1 MPDLIPST
9 MLPPPRP
16 KPKLQHPPAPPD
28 PASLQLRYKL
38 STPTFSILSAIPG
51 SPDRRAILQTA
62 SQATEFRSFPIHA
75 AEKAFFRT
83 INETKPIP
91 YLIREAVSQPWHKVF
106 LLVQIDLMNDGWPS
120 KLSAAARK
128 ELHGERGR
136 IYNILEKCL
145 RCLVD
150 ILGQRMDG
158 RGVTT
163 GLDVL
168 RSIKAGVWEGNGQ
181 DLLQVE
187 GIGPARAEKLAK
199 AGVRNIRQL
208 SGMDF
213 FHIERL
219 LSRNPPFGQQVLRAV
234 ACFPLLNLKLDVVSR
249 PPGGREGDSTWIARI
264 LISYDNEEM
273 PQWKKA
279 RPWTTLVIEGENGRL
294 VWFWRGSTK
303 KLSGGKEIVVS
314 LNAKKGEQLKVVFAC
329 EEVVGTLI
337 KETFRI

>member
-1 MPDLIPST
+1 MPDLFSST

-16 KPKLQHPPAPPD
+16 TPKLQQKPAAPD
-28 PASLQLRYKL
+28 PATLQLRYKL
-38 STPTFSILSAIPG
+38 STPTFSILSAIPA

-62 SQATEFRSFPIHA
+62 SQATEFGSFPIHA
-75 AEKAFFRT
+75 GEKAFFRT

-128 ELHGERGR
+128 ELYRERGR

-145 RCLVD
+145 RCVVD

-158 RGVTT
+158 HGVST

-187 GIGPARAEKLAK
+187 GIGPARAAKLTK
-199 AGVRNIRQL
+199 AGIRNILQL
-208 SGMDF
+208 SGMEF

-219 LSRNPPFGQQVLRAV
+219 LSRNPPFGQQILRAV
-234 ACFPLLNLKLDVVSR
+234 ACFPLLNLKLDVVPR
-249 PPGGREGDSTWIARI
+249 GREGDNNWIVRI
-264 LISYDNEEM
+264 LISYDNEKM

-279 RPWTTLVIEGENGRL
+279 RPWTTLVIEGEDGRL
-294 VWFWRGSTK
+294 IWFWRGSTK
-303 KLSGGKEIVVS
+303 KLGGGKEMVVS
-314 LNAKKGEQLKVVFAC
+314 LNAKKDEQLKVIFAC
-329 EEVVGTLI
+329 EEVVGTMI